1 MRDANKKML
10 EDTLEILENG
20 YYRKDGREV
29 NLRLSRQEMEHVQVL
44 LPEDAESICSQ
55 MDAKADSAKTDS
67 ARVDARS
74 DSAKTDSDRADT
86 GHGCA
91 DTDKT
96 FTGRKCSYSCENI
109 DSFALARKRC
119 EERAL
124 QPEGGEAKEKEILV
138 LNLANPVHPGGGVR
152 KGARAQE
159 EDLCRKSSL
168 LFSLESREAARYYDY
183 NRGRCTFLGSDAMMF
198 TPKVEIIRD
207 ENGDLLDNTVI
218 VAVLT
223 CAAPMVRRGK
233 EGLSE
238 SEYRNLVRRRIE
250 RMLKCA
256 ACFGYRNLILG
267 AWGCGAFGNDA
278 RVISD
283 LFYEA
288 LKEMEKSRETMFER
302 VDFAVLDCAPHQQVP
317 KAAKNGASSGYRIPS
332 GNNMPFGNNMP
343 GGYNFRE
350 FYRNFAA
357 DERTSAMLTA
367 DERTGT
373 VLTAVKG
380 DITKNHGVQ
389 AIVNAANT
397 SLLGG
402 GGVDGAIHRAAG
414 PGLLKE
420 CRTLNGC
427 ETGKAKI
434 TKGYCL
440 PCEYVIHTPGPCWGS
455 GKFKEEELLASCYQS
470 CLELAADNGIRSVA
484 FPSISTG
491 IYRFPLELAAEIAV
505 RTVKKFVKEH
515 PGELDAVKW
524 VLFDERTLEVYNR
537 ELERQKGR

>member
-1 MRDANKKML
+1 MRDANKKTL

-55 MDAKADSAKTDS
+55 MDAKADSDKTDS
-67 ARVDARS
+67 VRVDARS

-124 QPEGGEAKEKEILV
+124 QP
-138 LNLANPVHPGGGVR
+138 
-152 KGARAQE
+152 
-159 EDLCRKSSL
+159 KS
-168 LFSLESREAARYYDY
+168 
-183 NRGRCTFLGSDAMMF
+183 
-198 TPKVEIIRD
+198 
-207 ENGDLLDNTVI
+207 
-218 VAVLT
+218 
-223 CAAPMVRRGK
+223 GK
-233 EGLSE
+233 
-238 SEYRNLVRRRIE
+238 
-250 RMLKCA
+250 A
-256 ACFGYRNLILG
+256 
-267 AWGCGAFGNDA
+267 
-278 RVISD
+278 
-283 LFYEA
+283 
-288 LKEMEKSRETMFER
+288 KEMEMFER
-302 VDFAVLDCAPHQQVP
+302 VDFAA
-317 KAAKNGASSGYRIPS
+317 G
-332 GNNMPFGNNMP
+332 
-343 GGYNFRE
+343 
-350 FYRNFAA
+350 
-357 DERTSAMLTA
+357 
-367 DERTGT
+367 ERTGT
-373 VLTAVKG
+373 MLTAVKG

-414 PGLLKE
+414 SGLLKE

-440 PCEYVIHTPGPCWGS
+440 PCEYVIHTPGPCWGG

-505 RTVKKFVKEH
+505 RTVKKFVKEY

-524 VLFDERTLEVYNR
+524 VLFDERTLEVYKR